1 MGLLSGRTMCVAAA
15 AAAVVAAAVPAAS
28 ASPVPAQAT
37 GAWTATLVP
46 GTRADFIDTT
56 TAQEISCGRST
67 ATSTADGAVGT
78 VTWGECV
85 GALAST
91 AEIEQAGPMTFS
103 PASSSGGVISGSI
116 SGFKVRF
123 SMETLFGLCTG
134 SITGTISNVVFNT
147 TTNEA
152 TVNGGAG
159 LVVSSADN
167 CAGIFN
173 AGDPV
178 QYSAAYGVEFA

>member
-1 MGLLSGRTMCVAAA
+1 MRSLSGRTVCVAAA
-15 AAAVVAAAVPAAS
+15 AAAAVAAAVPAAS
-28 ASPVPAQAT
+28 ASPVPAPT

-56 TAQEISCGRST
+56 TAQEISCGRSAASGT
-67 ATSTADGAVGT
+67 DNGVVGT

-91 AEIEQAGPMTFS
+91 AEVEQAGSMTFH
-103 PASSSGGVISGSI
+103 PASSSGGVISGSV
-116 SGFKVRF
+116 SGFNVRF

-134 SITGTISNVVFNT
+134 SITGAIGNVVFDT
-147 TTNEA
+147 ATNEA
-152 TVNGGAG
+152 SVNGGTG

-167 CAGIFN
+167 CAGILN
-173 AGDPV
+173 TGDPV
-178 QYSAAYGVEFA
+178 QYSATYGVEFA